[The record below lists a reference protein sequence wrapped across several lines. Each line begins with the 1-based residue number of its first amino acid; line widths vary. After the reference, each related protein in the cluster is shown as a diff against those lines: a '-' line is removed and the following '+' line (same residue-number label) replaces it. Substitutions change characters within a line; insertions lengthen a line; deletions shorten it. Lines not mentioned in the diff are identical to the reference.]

1 MKFAA
6 AILGAV
12 FLSAHAAEEW
22 TVAPPMKGA
31 DKAPTFIVI
40 PGVDPDT
47 WPLDYPL
54 VAVGQPCGAEATPGK
69 PEWRLVLGRKG
80 VATRCEVK
88 K

>member
-6 AILGAV
+6 VVLGAV
-12 FLSAHAAEEW
+12 YMTAQAADQYV
-22 TVAPPMKGA
+22 VAAPSPGA
-31 DKAPTFIVI
+31 KKAPTFIVI
-40 PGVDPDT
+40 PGVDPET

-54 VAVGQPCGAEATPGK
+54 AKVGQPCGAEATPAH

-80 VATRCEVK
+80 VAVRCEVK